1 MRTKILQPGEE
12 DTERGLKRAQNLAS
26 TPVGEGHDNYL
37 QGIIVQFDIYAPLYM
52 WKQIQRYHWIDF
64 ISSMSTMH
72 CITKFNIK
80 KQCNKYVWKSTI
92 NRLNLLISRY
102 NENRDKEVWYEI
114 ISNVPSGFI
123 LGASLT
129 TNYRQ
134 LKTIYNQRKNHRL
147 NEWRELCEWIKTL
160 PHSELI
166 INDRNGEEK

>member
-1 MRTKILQPGEE
+1 
-12 DTERGLKRAQNLAS
+12 
-26 TPVGEGHDNYL
+26 
-37 QGIIVQFDIYAPLYM
+37 
-52 WKQIQRYHWIDF
+52 
-64 ISSMSTMH
+64 MSTMY

-80 KQCNKYVWKSTI
+80 EQCNKYVWRSTI

-114 ISNVPSGFI
+114 ISNIPSGFI

-147 NEWRELCEWIKTL
+147 NEWREFCEWIKTL